1 MRARLIFL
9 ALVGVVVL
17 GGLPAHALGA
27 AERPT
32 NQKLYTDGY
41 DDRMLLGG
49 QWLLKRD
56 RLNVGQQRHFER
68 QRGTAGW
75 SPITVPNAWNA
86 GDDSNE
92 SMVGGVA

>member
-9 ALVGVVVL
+9 ALLGAVIL
-17 GGLPAHALGA
+17 GGLPAHALA

-75 SPITVPNAWNA
+75 QSITVPNA
-86 GDDSNE
+86 
-92 SMVGGVA
+92 

>member
-1 MRARLIFL
+1 MRARLILL

-41 DDRMLLGG
+41 DYRMLLGG
-49 QWLLKRD
+49 Q
-56 RLNVGQQRHFER
+56 
-68 QRGTAGW
+68 
-75 SPITVPNAWNA
+75 
-86 GDDSNE
+86 
-92 SMVGGVA
+92 